1 MSLIEENNN
10 EKIKKSRIF
19 LIEES
24 LPNKLQITNIGLINK
39 KQFKLLEPKKGHL
52 IKKLIYSGYSKNN
65 LSSIPRGTEI
75 ILMNKRKDSLKVKLN
90 NKELSKIL
98 QNKNESN
105 DKTNISLSTSNEID
119 NNSVNINKTFINK
132 GNSIIKNIFKDYKRN
147 KMLKSGSKT
156 ERFNLEN
163 YKEYISKF
171 SPGPCDYISDINLNI
186 LSNKKNYRYK
196 SLFNLPKII
205 EKKELKNNPGPGSY
219 NTSGNILLNKSKLG
233 ITLNQREIR
242 FKNLSAKNI
251 NPLGPGEYFKSIIF
265 IDKNH
270 KVKDNRL
277 KSLPLK
283 TKINPIIKKYIVTQ
297 DKKDFEVPGPG
308 QYNLKSCFNKINL
321 FKKSN
326 NRIHNSKNKKFIPE
340 EIMKEYLIKKRENNS
355 ENNYLMI
362 SNNNSIQDSSQFINN
377 NYENLYKSQKIGITL
392 PFVSKSKRI
401 AFLDSSI
408 NKHIPGPCYYDLYSN
423 FY

>member
-219 NTSGNILLNKSKLG
+219 NTSGNILLNKSRLG
-233 ITLNQREIR
+233 ITLNKREIR

-251 NPLGPGEYFKSIIF
+251 NTLGPGEYFKNVNF
-265 IDKNH
+265 LDKNY
-270 KVKDNRL
+270 KVNKL
-277 KSLPLK
+277 QKSLSSK
-283 TKINPIIKKYIVTQ
+283 NKINRIIKKYINTQ
-297 DKKDFEVPGPG
+297 DKKDYEVPGPG
-308 QYNLKSCFNKINL
+308 QYNIKSCFNKIDL
-321 FKKSN
+321 LKKSN
-326 NRIHNSKNKKFIPE
+326 KKIQNIKNKNFIPE
-340 EIMKEYLIKKRENNS
+340 EIMKEYLIKKRENNYS
-355 ENNYLMI
+355 YSMI
-362 SNNNSIQDSSQFINN
+362 STNNINQDSSYINKKS
-377 NYENLYKSQKIGITL
+377 YENINKSQKIGINL

-408 NKHIPGPCYYDLYSN
+408 NKHIPGPCYYDLH
-423 FY
+423 

>member
-1 MSLIEENNN
+1 MEL
-10 EKIKKSRIF
+10 
-19 LIEES
+19 
-24 LPNKLQITNIGLINK
+24 NK
-39 KQFKLLEPKKGHL
+39 H
-52 IKKLIYSGYSKNN
+52 
-65 LSSIPRGTEI
+65 
-75 ILMNKRKDSLKVKLN
+75 
-90 NKELSKIL
+90 
-98 QNKNESN
+98 
-105 DKTNISLSTSNEID
+105 
-119 NNSVNINKTFINK
+119 
-132 GNSIIKNIFKDYKRN
+132 
-147 KMLKSGSKT
+147 
-156 ERFNLEN
+156 
-163 YKEYISKF
+163 
-171 SPGPCDYISDINLNI
+171 
-186 LSNKKNYRYK
+186 
-196 SLFNLPKII
+196 
-205 EKKELKNNPGPGSY
+205 NPGPGSY

-265 IDKNH
+265 IDKNY

-283 TKINPIIKKYIVTQ
+283 TKINPIIKKYIITQ

-308 QYNLKSCFNKINL
+308 QYNLKSCYNKINL

-340 EIMKEYLIKKRENNS
+340 EIMKEYLIKKRENNL
-355 ENNYLMI
+355 ENSYLMI
-362 SNNNSIQDSSQFINN
+362 SNNNSIQDTSQFINN

-408 NKHIPGPCYYDLYSN
+408 NKHIPGPCYYDLNSN